1 MCILTSTERG
11 CKMSLSSKKNLNYNR
26 EIPLSDGLING
37 QALGAVSGM
46 KFGLSNMSRSGCEVI
61 AVYNALVLHN
71 KPADFR
77 KIAHYMERF
86 RMALGF
92 WGTNFLALGHCL
104 RHFGLRAKRTRS
116 REAVMQ
122 ALKEGRYVMYVF
134 WCGKRFR
141 SSVHT
146 VILHADGEKLCV
158 YNAFN
163 QLGKVHRASFEDY
176 LVKRR
181 IICAYLIKSD

>member
-1 MCILTSTERG
+1 
-11 CKMSLSSKKNLNYNR
+11 MSFLPKKNLKYNR

-61 AVYNALVLHN
+61 AVYNALLLHN
-71 KPADFR
+71 RPADFL

-104 RHFGLRAKRTRS
+104 RRFGLRSSRTR
-116 REAVMQ
+116 RPAAAEA
-122 ALKEGRYVMYVF
+122 ALKEGRYVMFVY

-146 VILHADGEKLCV
+146 VILHAEGETLCV

-163 QLGKVHRASFEDY
+163 QCGKIFRASFEDY

-181 IICAYLIKSD
+181 MICAYIIRND